1 MLYEELKDRNF
12 VVISVAEDT
21 GGAAAAGTW
30 IRGANPSY
38 PCLIDERHI
47 VAELYNMVNVP
58 SAVWINEEGS
68 IVRPVEP
75 AGVGD
80 EFRTMDHATYRM
92 PDDAMAGMR
101 LKRRVY
107 LDALRDWVVKGK
119 ESVHALSGGEVR
131 SRLLGPTEEDALA
144 TANFRLGVYL
154 YQNGHREDAQSY
166 FAEARRLRPE
176 SWNYA
181 RQRWSLEDPAKAA
194 GREFWSAVDALGQ
207 ARYYPPIEMDGMPK

>member
-1 MLYEELKDRNF
+1 LYEELKDRNF
-12 VVISVAEDT
+12 VVIAVAEDT
-21 GGAAAAGTW
+21 DGATAAGTW
-30 IRGANPSY
+30 IRAANPSY

-58 SAVWINEEGS
+58 SAVWINEEGRL
-68 IVRPVEP
+68 VRPVEP

-92 PDDAMAGMR
+92 PHDAIAGMR

-107 LDALRDWVVKGK
+107 LDALRDWVTRG
-119 ESVHALSGGEVR
+119 EQSVHALSGEEVR
-131 SRLLGPTEEDALA
+131 SRTRGPTEKDTLA
-144 TANFRLGVYL
+144 AANFRLGAYL

-166 FAEARRLRPE
+166 FAEAKLLRPE

-194 GREFWSAVDALGQ
+194 GLEFWSAVDALGG
-207 ARYYPPIEMDGMPK
+207 ARYYPPIDMDGMPK